1 MPLPSL
7 DVRLPGRHSSWKWWV
22 CVLLLLATTVN
33 YVDRVTL
40 NQLKQPILH
49 AFTLDN
55 RNYGQIE
62 SVFGSA
68 FALGAILFGW
78 LADRWNV
85 RRLYPV
91 AVLAWSM
98 AGFATGLTTGFI
110 GLLICRFL
118 LGLAEA
124 GNWPCALR
132 TTQRILTPAE
142 RSFGNSIL
150 QSGAAI
156 GAVLTPPMVFLLL
169 TWTGS
174 WRLPF
179 LLVGVVGT
187 TWVVFWLLAVRDDDL
202 ELGPRH
208 SGPSLMSVLGW
219 LIVLL
224 ALDLG
229 VHLAYAFP
237 EAWPEA
243 LGASLGTMTWMPLAV
258 KALLTVA
265 GIRIVFGWLCR
276 AVAEDADLPRNVF
289 FRRFWAL
296 ATVVVTINLTWHFF
310 RAWLPGILQE
320 QHGYTMGQ
328 MSGFTTAYY
337 LSTDAGSLTVGF
349 LALQLARSGLSV
361 HGSRVLM
368 FALCAGV
375 MTLSVVVALLPAGW
389 LLLGLLLLIGF
400 ASLGVFPLYYSL
412 SQELTTKHQGK
423 LTGALGCICW
433 LSMAMLQEGVGDVVQ
448 RTHSYTLSISLAG
461 LAPLLGLAALL
472 LFWGKDVVKQPE
484 PMPEPHAIPS
494 EAIRAAAPTTI
505 H

>member
-7 DVRLPGRHSSWKWWV
+7 DIRLPQRHPSWKWWV

-49 AFTLDN
+49 AFALDN

-98 AGFATGLTTGFI
+98 AGFATGLTQGFV

-150 QSGAAI
+150 QSGAAL
-156 GAVLTPPMVFLLL
+156 GAVLTPPLVYFLLIQ
-169 TWTGS
+169 TGS

-187 TWVVFWLLAVRDDDL
+187 TWVVFWLLSVRDDDL
-202 ELGPRH
+202 ELGPRPP
-208 SGPSLMSVLGW
+208 SPSLMSILAW
-219 LIVLL
+219 LIVLF

-243 LGASLGTMTWMPLAV
+243 LRASLATMTWMPLAV
-258 KALLTVA
+258 KALLTVSGILLVFRWLRHAIA
-265 GIRIVFGWLCR
+265 G
-276 AVAEDADLPRNVF
+276 DADLVRSVF
-289 FRRFWAL
+289 FRRFWVL
-296 ATVVVTINLTWHFF
+296 AAVVVTINLTWHFF

-320 QHGYTMGQ
+320 QHGYTLGQ

-361 HGSRVLM
+361 HSSRVLM
-368 FALCAGV
+368 FALCAVV

-389 LLLGLLLLIGF
+389 VLLGLLLLIGF

-433 LSMAMLQEGVGDVVQ
+433 LSMAMLQEGIGDVVQ
-448 RTHSYTLSISLAG
+448 RTQSYTLSISLAG

-472 LFWGKDVVKQPE
+472 LFWGKNPVKAPEQPVVPS
-484 PMPEPHAIPS
+484 PVPS
-494 EAIRAAAPTTI
+494 EAIRTAPTAI